1 MLMGTYVKK
10 LEDFEKQLDL
20 KKEGLTITV
29 SGLSGSG
36 KSTIGKAI
44 AKAFGLELKSMG
56 DVFRDSAKEK
66 GISIEEFSKSRS
78 EETDILLDKKT
89 LELAKKGNVVLIGR
103 LTAWVA
109 GDNADV
115 KLWVD
120 CDKQTRIKRVAKREN
135 ISEEEAKR
143 RIEERD
149 TADAKRY
156 EKLYGIDVNDK
167 SVYDILFDNTDAT
180 FEEAITK
187 PVEAIKRL
195 LDSAPN

>member
-1 MLMGTYVKK
+1 MGTYVKK

-89 LELAKKGNVVLIGR
+89 LEFAKKGNVVLIGR

-149 TADAKRY
+149 TADAERY
-156 EKLYGIDVNDK
+156 SELYGIDVNDK
-167 SVYDILFDNTDAT
+167 GVYDILFDNTDAT

-187 PVEAIKRL
+187 PVEAIKIL
-195 LDSAPN
+195 LDSTSN